1 MTAHTVALALHVAT
15 ASVGLT
21 LGPIIMRAP
30 KRPGRHTQLG
40 TIYHWNMLALASS
53 AVALALLDLHRLWG
67 FIPLA
72 VFSYGNAFVGY
83 VAVRRRRPGWLPF
96 HIGGMGGSYIALVTA
111 FLVVNAPGLGPIAWF
126 GPSIVGSMAIG
137 TVVAGR
143 SAAVKS
149 R

>member
-1 MTAHTVALALHVAT
+1 MTAHTVALTLHIAT
-15 ASVGLT
+15 ATIGLT

-30 KRPGRHTQLG
+30 KRRGRHTQLG
-40 TIYHWNMLALASS
+40 TIYHWNMLVLAISAIALA
-53 AVALALLDLHRLWG
+53 VLDLDRLWG

-83 VAVRRRRPGWLPF
+83 IAVRRRPQGWLPF

-126 GPSIVGSMAIG
+126 GPSVVGSMLIG